1 MNPRVVGGA
10 AALVT
15 MLVLSI
21 AHQVSQPVLATRGL
35 PEPPARLADT
45 GLYADGSLT
54 VIDPRNRPFVPQYPL
69 WSDGLAKQRWIYL
82 PPGTTIDATDEHEWQ
97 FPVGTK
103 FWKQFS
109 LKDRKVETRLLWK
122 ASADGWVTASYLW
135 NEAGTEA
142 TLAPAHGIA
151 DVVEVAPGR
160 RFSIPSRTDC
170 TACHGTKPPAPLGFN
185 ALQLSSDR
193 DPNAIHG
200 EAPGRD
206 AITIVQLSGERLL
219 INARADLVQNPP
231 RIRTTNATTRA
242 ALGYLAANCG
252 VCHNGKGDIAAMG
265 PTLKHRDLVTDG
277 DAVAQA
283 LIDQRTRWQMPGV
296 PDGHTVL
303 VKPGL
308 PDASALLVRMRSRAP
323 SSQMP
328 PLGTVVRDQQAVD
341 VLTRWITSEPLRPR

>member
-1 MNPRVVGGA
+1 MNRRVLGGA
-10 AALVT
+10 AALVV

-21 AHQVSQPVLATRGL
+21 IYQGGRPVLAARGV

-45 GLYADGSLT
+45 GLYVDGSLAA
-54 VIDPRNRPFVPQYPL
+54 INPGNRPFVPQYPL
-69 WSDGLAKQRWIYL
+69 WSDGLSKQRWVYL
-82 PPGTTIDATDEHEWQ
+82 PPGTSIDASDEHEWK

-122 ASADGWVTASYLW
+122 ASADGWVTASYVW
-135 NEAGTEA
+135 NGAGTDA
-142 TLAPAHGIA
+142 SLAPAQGVF

-170 TACHGTKPPAPLGFN
+170 TACHGAKPTTPLGFT
-185 ALQLSSDR
+185 ALQLSPDR

-200 EAPGRD
+200 EAPGAD
-206 AITIVQLSGERLL
+206 SVSVVQLANEGLL
-219 INARADLVQNPP
+219 THARADLVRNPP
-231 RIRTTNATTRA
+231 RIRTGNGATRA

-252 VCHNGKGDIAAMG
+252 VCHNGKGEIAAMG
-265 PTLKHRDLVTDG
+265 PTLRQRDLVEDG
-277 DAVAQA
+277 DAVARA
-283 LIDQRTRWQMPGV
+283 LIDQPTRWQMPGLAE
-296 PDGHTVL
+296 GHTVL
-303 VKPGL
+303 VKAGA

-328 PLGTVVRDQQAVD
+328 PLATVVRDQQACD
-341 VLTRWITSEPLRPR
+341 LLTRWIASDALKQR